1 MRRAAGVIVL
11 LVMAIIGTGLFLP
24 FLMRARAQG
33 DRARCQE
40 HLFRLAMQGLVAA
53 AKPDNAFPAS
63 TIVVKDLPP
72 ERRLSWIP
80 PLLLALG
87 RDDLRNS
94 LDLAGA
100 WDAVPNQ
107 AVSQKQLTV
116 AMCPGIDRRATSEGF
131 APLNYVGCGG
141 VGAKGPMLG
150 PEDPGAG
157 VFRYEDPT
165 PFAAIKDG
173 LSHTILLIETAD
185 RPGPWLAGGP
195 ASVRPLDPATQPY
208 IGIGRP
214 FGGCHLGGLNVA
226 FADGSAR
233 FIDAS
238 INPHIFQQLAAIA
251 DGSQ

>member
-1 MRRAAGVIVL
+1 MRRATGVIVL
-11 LVMAIIGTGLFLP
+11 LVMALIGAALFVP
-24 FLMRARAQG
+24 FLLRARGQAE
-33 DRARCQE
+33 RARCQE

-53 AKPDNAFPAS
+53 AKPDNAFPAG

-80 PLLLALG
+80 PLLLLFG

-94 LDLAGA
+94 LDLAAA

-107 AVSQKQLTV
+107 AVSQKQLTL
-116 AMCPGIDRRATSEGF
+116 AMCPGIEPRMRSEGF

-141 VGAKGPMLG
+141 VGAQGPTLD
-150 PEDPGAG
+150 PEAPGAG
-157 VFRYEDPT
+157 IFRYDNPT
-165 PFAAIKDG
+165 PFAAVKDG
-173 LSHTILLIETAD
+173 LSHTILLLETAD

-233 FIDAS
+233 FLDAS